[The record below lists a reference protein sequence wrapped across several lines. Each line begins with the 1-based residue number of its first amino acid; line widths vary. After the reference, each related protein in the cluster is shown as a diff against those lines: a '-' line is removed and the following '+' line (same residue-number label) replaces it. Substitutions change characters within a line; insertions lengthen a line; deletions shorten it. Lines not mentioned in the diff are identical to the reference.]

1 MPSTKTSPVKILSDL
16 GYEVWEIEND
26 ADMRSALVEAINT
39 ISIGNPSDQRISIL
53 QDAVKNIQKSKFK
66 VKKSTITGEAFKK
79 GSSVGGAE
87 NVAGGGTAGGAIV
100 KAGAPGAI
108 QQAQDISQSPVTSSL
123 LNAVQ
128 SIAAS
133 VDNIVGILKG
143 QADAQQDATE
153 DARVAGE
160 EKEGKG
166 RERGL
171 EAGSKILSGLKKTG
185 EKILKPV
192 KNLFFKIFDFFMNV
206 FLGRA
211 FIKIIEFF
219 SDAANQEKIST
230 FFKFLRDWW
239 PAIVAGLLAFAGP
252 LLGPIGTIAGIVALA
267 IWGVPK
273 IIDAAK
279 YVGSLVS
286 KVFAF
291 LKGGPDGDNK
301 VDTTTTPSGVS
312 RQDARHGTPDKPES
326 PKALEQGDK
335 EPSTPDVKEPPVAM
349 ASGGQVPGSGNRD
362 TVPAMLTPG
371 EFVMSRGAVK
381 KWGAGTMASMNAAGG
396 GTNRPTVM
404 NNYNTGGPVI
414 KTGSTNFNLRGG
426 YRGYRGGGLITKPK
440 KVRAFAGGGPVPGG
454 ENISTILL
462 APSQGAAAEISPPPG
477 GRVRTMQAESAA
489 ADAKTRT
496 TKQPGQA
503 VPEFSASTMIST
515 YKIKTLGITV

>member
-160 EKEGKG
+160 EKEATG
-166 RERGL
+166 REKSL
-171 EAGSKILSGLKKTG
+171 EAGGKILSGLKKTG

-192 KNLFFKIFDFFMNV
+192 KNLFQKIFDFFMNV

-219 SDAANQEKIST
+219 SDPANKEKIST

-291 LKGGPDGDNK
+291 LKGGPDGDNT

-312 RQDARHGTPDKPES
+312 RQDARHGTSDTPES
-326 PKALEQGDK
+326 SQALEQGEQQPQQEVGKVED
-335 EPSTPDVKEPPVAM
+335 PPVQM
-349 ASGGQVPGSGNRD
+349 AQGGQVPGTGNRD

-371 EFVMSRGAVK
+371 EFVMSKGAVK
-381 KWGAGTMASMNAAGG
+381 KWGASTMASMNAAGG
-396 GTNRPTVM
+396 GTNRPSVT
-404 NNYNTGGPVI
+404 NFFNTGGPVI
-414 KTGSTNFNLRGG
+414 KTGSTNFNLVG
-426 YRGYRGGGLITKPK
+426 GYRGGGLITRPK
-440 KVRAFAGGGPVPGG
+440 KIRAFSGGGAVTAGDVG
-454 ENISTILL
+454 TSTILL
-462 APSQGAAAEISPPPG
+462 APSQGAAAEVSPPNSEG
-477 GRVRTMQAESAA
+477 VRVMQAAGAA
-489 ADAKTRT
+489 QEAKSRAS
-496 TKQPGQA
+496 KQPGQQ
-503 VPEFSASTMIST
+503 VPEFSASTMVSP